1 MNNNRKR
8 VFRIRQNKGGFRR
21 RGGGQNQNLQIN
33 SFNNNRSFNK
43 NGSMSNPANVEK
55 AIQKYNQLAKDAQS
69 SGDLILVQNYLQHAD
84 HFSRILSLQELSKS
98 SEEKNNIIEQNF
110 TKSPR
115 DTNDKKDNI
124 TNLENLDKD

>member
-21 RGGGQNQNLQIN
+21 RASGQNHNTQIN

-43 NGSMSNPANVEK
+43 NGSMSNPVNVEK
-55 AIQKYNQLAKDAQS
+55 AIQKYNLLAKDAQS

-84 HFSRILSLQELSKS
+84 HFSRILSKLNSEGNKLQTDAQEKS
-98 SEEKNNIIEQNF
+98 VQTDEKN
-110 TKSPR
+110 K
-115 DTNDKKDNI
+115 
-124 TNLENLDKD
+124 

>member
-21 RGGGQNQNLQIN
+21 RGGSQNHNLQIN
-33 SFNNNRSFNK
+33 SFNNNRGFNK

-69 SGDLILVQNYLQHAD
+69 SGDLILVQNYLQHVD
-84 HFSRILSLQELSKS
+84 HFSRILSKLN
-98 SEEKNNIIEQNF
+98 SEENKLQGDAQE
-110 TKSPR
+110 KSVQ
-115 DTNDKKDNI
+115 TEEKLK
-124 TNLENLDKD
+124 

>member
-21 RGGGQNQNLQIN
+21 RGGGQNSNLQIN
-33 SFNNNRSFNK
+33 SFNNRGFNK

-84 HFSRILSLQELSKS
+84 HFSRILSRLN
-98 SEEKNNIIEQNF
+98 SEENKLQSNSQE
-110 TKSPR
+110 KS
-115 DTNDKKDNI
+115 DQTEEKIK
-124 TNLENLDKD
+124 

>member
-21 RGGGQNQNLQIN
+21 RGSGQNHNHQTN
-33 SFNNNRSFNK
+33 SFNNNRNFNK
-43 NGSMSNPANVEK
+43 NGSMSNPANVER

-84 HFSRILSLQELSKS
+84 HYSRILSNLNIEENKLQSDNQEKNVQT
-98 SEEKNNIIEQNF
+98 EEKI
-110 TKSPR
+110 K
-115 DTNDKKDNI
+115 
-124 TNLENLDKD
+124 

>member
-8 VFRIRQNKGGFRR
+8 VFRIRHNKGGFRR

-84 HFSRILSLQELSKS
+84 HFSRILSIQEINKN

-110 TKSPR
+110 KKNFEETKVTSEEAR
-115 DTNDKKDNI
+115 DAD
-124 TNLENLDKD
+124 

>member
-21 RGGGQNQNLQIN
+21 RGGGQNSNLQIN
-33 SFNNNRSFNK
+33 SFNNRGFNK

-84 HFSRILSLQELSKS
+84 HFSRILSRLN
-98 SEEKNNIIEQNF
+98 SEENKLQGG
-110 TKSPR
+110 THQKS
-115 DTNDKKDNI
+115 DSTDEKIK
-124 TNLENLDKD
+124 

>member
-21 RGGGQNQNLQIN
+21 RASGQNHNPQIN

-43 NGSMSNPANVEK
+43 NGSMSNPVNVEK
-55 AIQKYNQLAKDAQS
+55 AIQKYNLLAKDAQS

-84 HFSRILSLQELSKS
+84 HFSRILSKLNSEGNKLQADAHEKS
-98 SEEKNNIIEQNF
+98 VQTDEKN
-110 TKSPR
+110 K
-115 DTNDKKDNI
+115 
-124 TNLENLDKD
+124 

>member
-21 RGGGQNQNLQIN
+21 RGGSQNHNLQIN
-33 SFNNNRSFNK
+33 SFNNNRGFNK

-84 HFSRILSLQELSKS
+84 HFSRILSKLN
-98 SEEKNNIIEQNF
+98 SEENKLQSDPQE
-110 TKSPR
+110 KSVQT
-115 DTNDKKDNI
+115 DQKIK
-124 TNLENLDKD
+124 

>member
-8 VFRIRQNKGGFRR
+8 VFRIRHNKGGFRR
-21 RGGGQNQNLQIN
+21 RGGGQNHNLQIN

-69 SGDLILVQNYLQHAD
+69 SGDPILVQNYLQHAD
-84 HFSRILSLQELSKS
+84 HFSRILSKLN
-98 SEEKNNIIEQNF
+98 SEENKLQSDPQE
-110 TKSPR
+110 KSVQ
-115 DTNDKKDNI
+115 TEEKIK
-124 TNLENLDKD
+124 

>member
-21 RGGGQNQNLQIN
+21 RGGGQNHNPQIN
-33 SFNNNRSFNK
+33 SFNNNRNFNK

-55 AIQKYNQLAKDAQS
+55 AVQKYNQLAKDAQS

-84 HFSRILSLQELSKS
+84 HYSRILSKLN
-98 SEEKNNIIEQNF
+98 SEENKLQTDTQEKNLHTDEKLNN
-110 TKSPR
+110 
-115 DTNDKKDNI
+115 
-124 TNLENLDKD
+124 

>member
-8 VFRIRQNKGGFRR
+8 VFRIRHNKGGFRR

-84 HFSRILSLQELSKS
+84 HFSRILSKLS
-98 SEEKNNIIEQNF
+98 SEESKLQSGTQEKNVQTEEKI
-110 TKSPR
+110 K
-115 DTNDKKDNI
+115 
-124 TNLENLDKD
+124 

>member
-8 VFRIRQNKGGFRR
+8 VFRIRHNKGGFRR
-21 RGGGQNQNLQIN
+21 RGGGQNHNLQIN

-69 SGDLILVQNYLQHAD
+69 SGDPILVQNYYNTLTIFKD
-84 HFSRILSLQELSKS
+84 
-98 SEEKNNIIEQNF
+98 IIK
-110 TKSPR
+110 T
-115 DTNDKKDNI
+115 
-124 TNLENLDKD
+124 